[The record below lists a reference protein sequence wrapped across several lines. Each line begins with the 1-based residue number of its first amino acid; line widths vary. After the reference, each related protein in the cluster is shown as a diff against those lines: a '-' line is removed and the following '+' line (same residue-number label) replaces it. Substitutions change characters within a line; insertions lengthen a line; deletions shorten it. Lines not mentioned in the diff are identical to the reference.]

1 MTYLVRKKRQRRR
14 QWEIGTSLFF
24 LLFLVALLG
33 KMNWQAWQKGR
44 ESTKRLKNL
53 ETQVQVLEKQK
64 QNLQE
69 KIQEVNR
76 PDYLEKVGREELNLQ
91 KPGEKAIAFI
101 APPKKSLPAS
111 SLRMPWWKKV
121 LGRLQKFFKR

>member
-1 MTYLVRKKRQRRR
+1 MTYLVHKKRKRGQW
-14 QWEIGTSLFF
+14 WEIGTGLFF

-33 KMNWQAWQKGR
+33 KMNWQAWQKNK

-53 ETQVQVLEKQK
+53 EAQVQTLEKQE
-64 QNLQE
+64 QGLEE

-91 KPGEKAIAFI
+91 KPGERAIAFV
-101 APPKKSLPAS
+101 APPKKSEPVPS
-111 SLRMPWWKKV
+111 QKIPWWEQIFT
-121 LGRLQKFFKR
+121 RLRKFFKR